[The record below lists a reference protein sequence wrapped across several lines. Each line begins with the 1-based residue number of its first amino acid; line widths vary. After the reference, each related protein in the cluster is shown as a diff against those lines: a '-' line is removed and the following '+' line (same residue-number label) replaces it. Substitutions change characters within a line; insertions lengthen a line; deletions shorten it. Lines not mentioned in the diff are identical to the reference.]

1 MLRAPTTSKG
11 AKNQIN
17 QPSAP
22 RDLERLGGATI
33 ALSNANAPTGTE
45 ISAKITLC
53 IRSLLLPLVSSPMIG
68 RSMKNA
74 PRPKK
79 KPRFMRSS
87 SQMKEAAKRRGPLV
101 GGLFACPCCE
111 RRRSESGKLLQRRL
125 YGVTCFSLL
134 YRLHSH

>member
-22 RDLERLGGATI
+22 RDLERLEGATI

-74 PRPKK
+74 PRPNK

-87 SQMKEAAKRRGPLV
+87 SQMEEATNQRASSF
-101 GGLFACPCCE
+101 GGLFACPCD
-111 RRRSESGKLLQRRL
+111 RVRAGTSRVGQATAASLALRFL
-125 YGVTCFSLL
+125 Y
-134 YRLHSH
+134 